1 MTVTLAVNYTDMPVE
16 LVFVL
21 VVAVALAFTIERL
34 APDEAM
40 ERLKALAQLPRRRG
54 YRTGATNF

>member
-16 LVFVL
+16 LVFVP

-34 APDEAM
+34 APDGAM
-40 ERLKALAQLPRRRG
+40 ERLKGLAQLPRRRG